1 MNGDLAQTLY
11 GTPTATSASPAPAS
25 SPAAPTAPHAT
36 AADVLYSRPAPVQV
50 MPPAPATASAPAPA
64 PATSTLQQ
72 APAPAPAAAPA
83 AQPVQSD
90 ADDAHPVDTA
100 AIEALTP
107 DAVRAAIPES
117 IAQARAADS
126 SRRLY
131 GDQERDAIAA
141 SIPLDDMQGQGM
153 TGDTAAAIRTELAN
167 MAMDAG
173 ATRADVDVLRSA
185 LADAHTTPLTDE
197 GRMAARNACVAA
209 FNSTFGQEAFKT
221 LEITRTWIQQDPRRN
236 AMFAQVGDNP
246 QVALLAARL
255 ALAAQRRR

>member
-1 MNGDLAQTLY
+1 M
-11 GTPTATSASPAPAS
+11 
-25 SPAAPTAPHAT
+25 
-36 AADVLYSRPAPVQV
+36 
-50 MPPAPATASAPAPA
+50 
-64 PATSTLQQ
+64 
-72 APAPAPAAAPA
+72 
-83 AQPVQSD
+83 QSD
-90 ADDAHPVDTA
+90 ADGAPAVDATA
-100 AIEALTP
+100 INALTP

-131 GDQERDAIAA
+131 SDQERDAIAA
-141 SIPLDDMQGQGM
+141 SIPLDDMQGQSM
-153 TGDTAAAIRTELAN
+153 TGETAAAIRTELAN

-197 GRMAARNACVAA
+197 TRMAARNECVAA

-221 LEITRTWIQQDPRRN
+221 LEITRAWIQRDPRRN

>member
-11 GTPTATSASPAPAS
+11 GTPTATSALPAPAS
-25 SPAAPTAPHAT
+25 SPAAPHAT
-36 AADVLYSRPAPVQV
+36 AADVLYSKPAPVQV
-50 MPPAPATASAPAPA
+50 TPPAAATASAPAPA
-64 PATSTLQQ
+64 PATPTPTVQ
-72 APAPAPAAAPA
+72 PAPAAAPV
-83 AQPVQSD
+83 AQPVQAD
-90 ADDAHPVDTA
+90 ADDAHAVDA
-100 AIEALTP
+100 AVIKALTP
-107 DAVRAAIPES
+107 DAVRAAIPEN
-117 IAQARAADS
+117 IAQARVADS

-153 TGDTAAAIRTELAN
+153 TGETAAAIRTELAN
-167 MAMDAG
+167 MALDAG

-185 LADAHTTPLTDE
+185 LADARTTPLTDE
-197 GRMAARNACVAA
+197 TRMAARNECVAA
-209 FNSTFGQEAFKT
+209 FNSAFGQEAFKT
-221 LEITRTWIQQDPRRN
+221 LEITRAWIQQDPRRN